1 MRILRWIA
9 AVSALAAFAQPA
21 VERVP
26 WSESDLVQP
35 DKLAVRLSDS
45 SPFKPAVV
53 FVGFPVL
60 YRSGHI
66 PAAVMAGPA
75 SKPEGLDL
83 LRAAVA
89 KLPRDR
95 ELVIYCGCCP
105 FDRCPNV
112 RPAFAELHKLG
123 FTKVTIL
130 SIPENMAKDWVS
142 KGYPFERPVR

>member
-9 AVSALAAFAQPA
+9 AASALAAFAQPP

-35 DKLAVRLSDS
+35 EKLAARLSDS
-45 SPFKPAVV
+45 ATSKPPVL
-53 FVGFPVL
+53 FVGFTVL

-66 PAAVMAGPA
+66 PAAVLAGPA
-75 SKPEGLDL
+75 SKPEGLEL
-83 LRAAVA
+83 LRQAVG
-89 KLPRDR
+89 KLPHDR

-112 RPAFAELHKLG
+112 RPAFSELHKMG
-123 FTKVTIL
+123 FTKVTVL
-130 SIPENMAKDWVS
+130 SIPENMAKDWI
-142 KGYPFERPVR
+142 